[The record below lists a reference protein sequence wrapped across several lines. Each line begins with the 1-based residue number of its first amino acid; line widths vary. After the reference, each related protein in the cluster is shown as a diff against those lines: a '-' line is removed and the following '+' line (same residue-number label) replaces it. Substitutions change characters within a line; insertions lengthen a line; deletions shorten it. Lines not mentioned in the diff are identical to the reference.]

1 MASVRRAYGKNEAH
15 ALRCTPCLAVQ
26 EYPPHHCMVAGTIR
40 VWHGLFRVRSGCRI
54 PHKCRSAFPSFAS
67 AHQHA
72 SILQSKLQTSRW
84 TSVGRNNTHIDAGTA
99 TFGTMDVLGN
109 VAHKVRV
116 PQHSAK
122 GCGIEFSG
130 VLTRQAMSGQHV
142 GIVEVPQ
149 SRYSVFR
156 IRT

>member
-1 MASVRRAYGKNEAH
+1 MRRMHCDVHHASLSKSTRHTIACSRDD
-15 ALRCTPCLAVQ
+15 PCLAWSLPGQ
-26 EYPPHHCMVAGTIR
+26 KR
-40 VWHGLFRVRSGCRI
+40 LSDS
-54 PHKCRSAFPSFAS
+54 HKCRSAFPSFAS